1 MDCII
6 LIIKGFVIGI
16 AKIIPG
22 VSGALL
28 AISLGLYEK
37 AMDALAHFWKHPKR
51 YLSFLFCLGFGVMLA
66 IVFGS
71 HAIKFLLHHWYLPT
85 MLFFIGLM
93 AGGFPSFY
101 RAISHKASQKKYI
114 FIVVLSFLLVLFF
127 SFQFRYVSEKTL
139 ENVSWGWL
147 FFMGLLEMATTII
160 PGISGTAIFMLLG
173 SYSLIL
179 ELFSMLSS
187 LSLMGKYLNLYI
199 PFGVGIIL
207 GLFLVAKSMDYLFRH
222 HYYGS
227 HFAILGLSLGSVIT
241 LFIQT
246 FQRNYS
252 VIEVLLSLV
261 LLVLGYR
268 IAQFFPESN
277 HNENLDS

>member
-101 RAISHKASQKKYI
+101 RAISHKASQKN
-114 FIVVLSFLLVLFF
+114 
-127 SFQFRYVSEKTL
+127 T
-139 ENVSWGWL
+139 
-147 FFMGLLEMATTII
+147 
-160 PGISGTAIFMLLG
+160 
-173 SYSLIL
+173 
-179 ELFSMLSS
+179 S
-187 LSLMGKYLNLYI
+187 LSLYYLSY
-199 PFGVGIIL
+199 
-207 GLFLVAKSMDYLFRH
+207 
-222 HYYGS
+222 
-227 HFAILGLSLGSVIT
+227 
-241 LFIQT
+241 
-246 FQRNYS
+246 
-252 VIEVLLSLV
+252 
-261 LLVLGYR
+261 
-268 IAQFFPESN
+268 
-277 HNENLDS
+277 

>member
-28 AISLGLYEK
+28 AITLGLYEK
-37 AMDALAHFWKHPKR
+37 AMDAIANFWKYPKR
-51 YLSFLFCLGFGVMLA
+51 YLSFLICLGFGVVLA

-71 HAIKFLLHHWYLPT
+71 HVIKFLLHHWYLPT

-101 RAISHKASQKKYI
+101 RGISHKVFHKKYI
-114 FIVVLSFLLVLFF
+114 LITALFFSLVLFL
-127 SFQFRYVSEKTL
+127 SFQFQYAPEKSL
-139 ENVSWGWL
+139 ENVSWKWL

-187 LSLMGKYLNLYI
+187 ILLMGKYLSLYI
-199 PFGVGIIL
+199 PFGIGIIL
-207 GLFLVAKSMDYLFRH
+207 GLFFVAKGMNYLFHR

-227 HFAILGLSLGSVIT
+227 HFAILGLSLGSVIM

-252 VIEVLLSLV
+252 AREVLLSLI

-268 IAQFFPESN
+268 VAQLFPESN
-277 HNENLDS
+277 HNEKVDS

>member
-6 LIIKGFVIGI
+6 LIVKGFIIGI

-28 AISLGLYEK
+28 AITLGLYEK
-37 AMDALAHFWKHPKR
+37 AMDAIANFWKHPKR

-71 HAIKFLLHHWYLPT
+71 HAIKFLLRHWYLPT

-101 RAISHKASQKKYI
+101 RGISHKISHKKYI
-114 FIVVLSFLLVLFF
+114 LITILFFSLVLFL
-127 SFQFRYVSEKTL
+127 SFQFRYTPEKTL
-139 ENVSWGWL
+139 ESVSWKWL

-187 LSLMGKYLNLYI
+187 ISLMGKYLSLYI
-199 PFGVGIIL
+199 PFGIGIIL
-207 GLFLVAKSMDYLFRH
+207 GLFLVAKGMNYLFQR

-252 VIEVLLSLV
+252 VSEVLLSLI

-268 IAQFFPESN
+268 IAQLFPESN
-277 HNENLDS
+277 HNENFDS